1 MAEAEHCSIS
11 AYVMQKICLN
21 IHRILRMTFLGYLSK
36 IRHFVPF
43 HTLVSIYNSL
53 AVPYLRYGLIA
64 WGQAGKTQL
73 RGILCKIWDRVGHG
87 TSPIWLK
94 FCMQSCFGVLTTKWM
109 FQSSVKF
116 YFGSFDHGLFRSAP
130 KGSQNSES
138 KVFLSSFCPAYHN
151 LLTKTINTTLKGHL
165 STHILCRI
173 LLWNKKIWSWTSEK
187 L

>member
-1 MAEAEHCSIS
+1 MKGFASKCHHR
-11 AYVMQKICLN
+11 L
-21 IHRILRMTFLGYLSK
+21 IHFPHDKGIFLKTAVTFYKLEQPLHPLPRDPIWTPFGYL
-36 IRHFVPF
+36 R
-43 HTLVSIYNSL
+43 LVQCL
-53 AVPYLRYGLIA
+53 G
-64 WGQAGKTQL
+64 
-73 RGILCKIWDRVGHG
+73 GILCKIWVRVGHG
-87 TSPIWLK
+87 SSPIWLK
-94 FCMQSCFGVLTTKWM
+94 FCMQSCCGVLTTKWM
-109 FQSSVKF
+109 FQSSGKF

-138 KVFLSSFCPAYHN
+138 KVFLSFFCPAYHN

>member
-1 MAEAEHCSIS
+1 MIYYISNVSLTRWFPSDALPVLKRIPLCHFSWILISWRMQHHC
-11 AYVMQKICLN
+11 A
-21 IHRILRMTFLGYLSK
+21 H
-36 IRHFVPF
+36 
-43 HTLVSIYNSL
+43 
-53 AVPYLRYGLIA
+53 
-64 WGQAGKTQL
+64 L
-73 RGILCKIWDRVGHG
+73 RGILCKIWVRVGHG

-94 FCMQSCFGVLTTKWM
+94 FCMQSCFGVLTTM
-109 FQSSVKF
+109 FQSSGKF

-130 KGSQNSES
+130 KGNQNSES

>member
-1 MAEAEHCSIS
+1 METWAKFHHQFHFTKTFKCFIRSATSVFDVWCCLKSI
-11 AYVMQKICLN
+11 V
-21 IHRILRMTFLGYLSK
+21 LR
-36 IRHFVPF
+36 R
-43 HTLVSIYNSL
+43 
-53 AVPYLRYGLIA
+53 
-64 WGQAGKTQL
+64 WL
-73 RGILCKIWDRVGHG
+73 RGIVCKIWVRVGHG
-87 TSPIWLK
+87 TWPIWLK

-109 FQSSVKF
+109 FQSSGKF
-116 YFGSFDHGLFRSAP
+116 YFGSFDHGLFRSAT

-138 KVFLSSFCPAYHN
+138 KVFLSFFCPAYHN

>member
-1 MAEAEHCSIS
+1 MWKPVKPVTLLLKILMKPLELSSCELSATCSHC
-11 AYVMQKICLN
+11 AV
-21 IHRILRMTFLGYLSK
+21 FLAK
-36 IRHFVPF
+36 
-43 HTLVSIYNSL
+43 TL
-53 AVPYLRYGLIA
+53 
-64 WGQAGKTQL
+64 L
-73 RGILCKIWDRVGHG
+73 RGIVCKIWVRVGHG

-109 FQSSVKF
+109 FQSSGKF